1 MSKRIDKKK
10 LKKQTETAACTVAAA
25 PCAQEDAG
33 RINLYIQYQD
43 QEYRADKIIEKVKEN
58 CRMKGILEA
67 EEISI
72 YLKPEERKAYYT
84 CSGKSGGIEV

>member
-1 MSKRIDKKK
+1 MSKRIDKKRQ
-10 LKKQTETAACTVAAA
+10 KKQTETAACTAAA
-25 PCAQEDAG
+25 MPCTQENEG

-43 QEYRADKIIEKVKEN
+43 QEYRADQIIEKVREN
-58 CRMKGILEA
+58 CRMEGISET
-67 EEISI
+67 EELSV